1 MGNVELKDVVCCFKQ
16 MDNEKELVHI
26 ALNVEEAKQF
36 ISSMA
41 KSILKE
47 MDLTETA
54 INVDEHGV
62 TISHLCDKRNN
73 CYDFRVELTFSETYA
88 KLLVGG

>member
-1 MGNVELKDVVCCFKQ
+1 MGNVELKDVVCCFKC
-16 MDNEKELVHI
+16 MKDEKELVHI

-41 KSILKE
+41 RSILKE
-47 MDLTETA
+47 MDITETLMDA
-54 INVDEHGV
+54 NEDGI
-62 TISHLCDKRNN
+62 TILHYCDKRK
-73 CYDFRVELTFSETYA
+73 CTYDFTVELTFSETYA